1 MVHVCHSFPFYV
13 ISLRQAKCLTQYI
26 WPVHDRACLSE
37 KKKTHPSWKERCDK
51 PRQHVK
57 KQRHHFANKDLYNQS
72 YVLFVCLF
80 FSSHVQMWK
89 LDHKVDWVPKNWCF
103 WIVVLKKTLES
114 PLDNKEIKQINAKGN
129 QPWIFIRRTDAEVES
144 PIFRPPDAKS

>member
-1 MVHVCHSFPFYV
+1 MWEKGKQPQIFFYWAPKSLQMVKV
-13 ISLRQAKCLTQYI
+13 AKKFKKQKE
-26 WPVHDRACLSE
+26 R

>member
-1 MVHVCHSFPFYV
+1 MVKV
-13 ISLRQAKCLTQYI
+13 AKKFKKQKE
-26 WPVHDRACLSE
+26 R
-37 KKKTHPSWKERCDK
+37 KKKTHPSWKESYDK
-51 PRQHVK
+51 LRQNIK
-57 KQRHHFANKDLYNQS
+57 KQRHHFADKSLCVQS
-72 YVLFVCLF
+72 YGFS
-80 FSSHVQMWK
+80 SSHVGMWG
-89 LDHKVDWVPKNWCF
+89 LDHKEGWVPKNWCF